1 MKNCIITLATLLVFA
16 ACQKKTE
23 ETGALSA
30 ARDIYNQY
38 SPVDGLTVALI
49 GNHQSKGDTIN
60 AVMLQAD
67 NHDTWTWLLDEF
79 DMPQAP
85 APDVKVSS
93 AAITYFHADTIAG
106 NLDDYFDDI
115 MKDLLTD
122 APYRDSNIT
131 VTNRQS
137 WVNGVKVADS
147 TVVDTAIGFVPN
159 RKLMNA
165 AIGDRQTG
173 YIVHS
178 ESDEMTLWLF
188 FYENEAQFRRITD
201 RLDKEHR
208 Q

>member
-1 MKNCIITLATLLVFA
+1 MKRYIIALAALLAVA
-16 ACQKKTE
+16 SCQKKTE
-23 ETGALSA
+23 DTSPLSA
-30 ARDIYNQY
+30 AQDIYNQY
-38 SPVDGLTVALI
+38 STVDGLTVALI

-60 AVMLQAD
+60 AIMLQAD
-67 NHDTWTWLLDEF
+67 SRDLWAWLLDEF

-85 APDVKVSS
+85 NPNTKVSS

-106 NLDDYFDDI
+106 DLDDYFDEL
-115 MKDLLTD
+115 MNGLLAD

-147 TVVDTAIGFVPN
+147 TVVDTTTGFVPN

-165 AIGDRQTG
+165 AIGDGQTG

-188 FYENEAQFRRITD
+188 FYENEAQFRRISE
-201 RLDKEHR
+201 RLGKE
-208 Q
+208 